1 MIEAST
7 GTERTALSYGMVGGG
22 EGSFIGEVHRKVVA
36 LDGGATL
43 VAGSFSR
50 SMENTLA
57 TGARLGVERERLYE
71 SFEAMAEAEGKR
83 SDKIDFVV
91 IVTPN
96 YLHYSAAKAFLE
108 NGINVVCDKPFVF
121 SSSEAEELKRI
132 AAEHGLLIC
141 VTYTYNGYPMVKQAR
156 EMISK
161 GEIGEIRF
169 VSAEYIQEWLS
180 TPVEREGNRQASW
193 RTDPKQAG
201 ISSAVGDIGSH
212 TENIV
217 SYMTGLRIKELS
229 ARLDTFV
236 EGLQLDAN
244 ASILVNYE
252 SGARGLYWVSQV
264 AVGHDNDLRVRI
276 VGTKGTIEW
285 AQEDPN
291 YLQVLPLDQP
301 GRRLSRG
308 RDKLY
313 PKAAAFSRIPG
324 GHPEGYIEAF
334 ANVYRSFAAA
344 VEKSKSGKPVGP
356 EEADYPGV
364 DAGASGVR
372 FIECCV
378 ESSANRGAWVSLT

>member
-1 MIEAST
+1 MIEASA
-7 GTERTALSYGMVGGG
+7 GTERTALTYGMVGGG
-22 EGSFIGEVHRKVVA
+22 KGSFIGEVHRTVIA
-36 LDGGATL
+36 LDGGAAL

-50 SMENTLA
+50 STENTLA
-57 TGARLGVERERLYE
+57 TGARLGVERERLYA
-71 SFEAMAEAEGKR
+71 SFEPMAEAEGGR

-96 YLHYSAAKAFLE
+96 HLHYSAAKAFLE
-108 NGINVVCDKPFVF
+108 NGINVVCDKPFVVR
-121 SSSEAEELKRI
+121 SSEAEELKRI
-132 AAEHGLLIC
+132 AAERGLLVC

-161 GEIGEIRF
+161 GEIGAIRF

-180 TPVEREGNRQASW
+180 TPVEHEGNRQASW

-212 TENIV
+212 TETLV
-217 SYMTGLRIKELS
+217 SYMTGLRINELS

-236 EGLQLDAN
+236 EGRRLDDN

-252 SGARGLYWVSQV
+252 GGARGLYWVSQV

-291 YLQVLPLDQP
+291 YLRVLLLDQP
-301 GRRLSRG
+301 GTRLSRG

-313 PKAAAFSRIPG
+313 PEAAAFSRVPG
-324 GHPEGYIEAF
+324 GHPEGYLEAF
-334 ANVYRSFAAA
+334 ANVYRSFCTA
-344 VEKSKSGKPVGP
+344 VERSKSGEPIDP
-356 EEADYPGV
+356 EVADYPGV

-372 FIECCV
+372 FIESCV
-378 ESSANRGAWVSLT
+378 ESSTNKSAWVSLT

>member
-1 MIEAST
+1 MIEASAST
-7 GTERTALSYGMVGGG
+7 RRTALTYGMVGGG
-22 EGSFIGEVHRKVVA
+22 EGSFIGEIHRRVIA
-36 LDGGATL
+36 LDEGAEL
-43 VAGSFSR
+43 VAGAFSR
-50 SMENTLA
+50 SVENTLA
-57 TGARLGVERERLYE
+57 TGARLGMDRERLYE
-71 SFEAMAEAEGKR
+71 SFEQMAEAEGKR

-96 YLHYSAAKAFLE
+96 HLHYPATKAFLE

-121 SSSEAEELKRI
+121 RSSEADELKHI
-132 AAEHGLLIC
+132 AEERGLLIC

-156 EMISK
+156 KMIAA

-180 TPVEREGNRQASW
+180 TPVEHEGNRQASW

-217 SYMTGLRIKELS
+217 SYLTGLRIEELS

-236 EGLQLDAN
+236 EGRQLDDN

-252 SGARGLYWVSQV
+252 GGARGLYWISQV

-291 YLQVLPLDQP
+291 YLKVLLLDMP
-301 GRRLSRG
+301 GSRLSRG
-308 RDKLY
+308 RDRLY
-313 PKAAAFSRIPG
+313 PEAAAFSRVPG
-324 GHPEGYIEAF
+324 GHPEGYLEAF
-334 ANVYRSFAAA
+334 ANVYRSFCAA
-344 VEKSKSGKPVGP
+344 VEKAKSGNSVSA
-356 EEADYPGV
+356 EQADYPGV

-372 FIECCV
+372 FIEGCV
-378 ESSANRGAWVSLT
+378 ESSAKRGAWVSLT